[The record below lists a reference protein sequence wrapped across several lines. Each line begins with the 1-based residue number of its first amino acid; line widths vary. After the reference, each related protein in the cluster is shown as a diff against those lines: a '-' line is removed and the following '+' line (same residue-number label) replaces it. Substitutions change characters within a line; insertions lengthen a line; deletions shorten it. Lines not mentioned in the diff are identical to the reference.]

1 MRLKYDQGYEVA
13 EDVRLDIWE
22 GPCNSGWLKFIEY
35 ILYVIILWVTGRARR
50 PKLNAEITV
59 RNQLPGH
66 TTYPVIATFPQQG
79 EGIMRSLW
87 ACQKDKNLLY
97 NIVCK
102 L

>member
-1 MRLKYDQGYEVA
+1 MHN
-13 EDVRLDIWE
+13 
-22 GPCNSGWLKFIEY
+22 CNNASDLVGNQLGRRG
-35 ILYVIILWVTGRARR
+35 LCIIFYCCIMHSPAKAFMHYGG
-50 PKLNAEITV
+50 EIFATV

>member
-1 MRLKYDQGYEVA
+1 MLA
-13 EDVRLDIWE
+13 
-22 GPCNSGWLKFIEY
+22 
-35 ILYVIILWVTGRARR
+35 VT
-50 PKLNAEITV
+50 PYPTTV